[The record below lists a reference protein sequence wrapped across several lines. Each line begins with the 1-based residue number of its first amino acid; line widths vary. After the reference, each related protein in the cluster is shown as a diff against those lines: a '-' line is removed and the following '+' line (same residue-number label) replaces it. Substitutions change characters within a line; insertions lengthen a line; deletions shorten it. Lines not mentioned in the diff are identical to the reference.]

1 MQHRPAQPPPAE
13 EVVKMSTKSLV
24 WSLITA
30 LVLFIAS
37 NALYVIKETE
47 KGVLLKFG
55 QVVNPDIKPGLHIKV
70 PFVNNVRKFD
80 GRVLT
85 VDAQAERFLTLEK
98 KALIVD
104 SFAKFKV
111 VDTARFYTATNG
123 EIQRAMG
130 LLAQRIND
138 GLRNQVG
145 IRTIQEVVSG
155 ERDELMRNI
164 TLELNKLANE
174 ELGVVVLDVRVKKI
188 DLPPDVSDSVYRRMN
203 AEREK
208 EAREHRA
215 QGQELAE
222 GIRAAADREAT
233 VILSEAYRDAE
244 TIRGEGDAEA
254 TRIYASAFG
263 NDPEFYSFTRSLR
276 AYQDSFQG
284 AGDILLLKPDSDFFK
299 YLKSPDG
306 D

>member
-1 MQHRPAQPPPAE
+1 
-13 EVVKMSTKSLV
+13 MSTKSLV
-24 WSLITA
+24 FSVLTA
-30 LVLFIAS
+30 LVLMVL
-37 NALYVIKETE
+37 NNTLYVIKETE
-47 KGVLLKFG
+47 KGVLLRFG
-55 QVVNPDIKPGLHIKV
+55 EVVNPDIKPGLHAKV

-85 VDAQAERFLTLEK
+85 VDAQAERFLTQEK
-98 KALIVD
+98 KALVVD
-104 SFAKFKV
+104 SFAKFRV
-111 VDTARFYTATNG
+111 IDTARFYTATNG
-123 EIQRAMG
+123 EVQRAMG

-155 ERDELMRNI
+155 ERDQLMRNI
-164 TLELNKLANE
+164 TTELNKVAAD
-174 ELGVVVLDVRVKKI
+174 ELGVEVVDVRVKKI

-208 EAREHRA
+208 EAREHRS

-222 GIRAAADREAT
+222 GIRAAADREVT

-254 TRIYASAFG
+254 TRIYAEAFG
-263 NDPEFYSFTRSLR
+263 SDREFYAFTRSLR
-276 AYQDSFQG
+276 AYQDSFQSS
-284 AGDILLLKPDSDFFK
+284 GDILLLKPDSDFFK
-299 YLKSPDG
+299 YLKNPEG
-306 D
+306 KN